1 MFKIDLTPKQTM
13 FVKEYLLD
21 LNATRASIAA
31 GYSKKTAQ
39 RIGSENLSKP
49 LIAAAIQKEMDAR
62 AEKIGL
68 TAQKVLEDIDLI
80 KQDAMTK
87 VDDGMIDR
95 SAALRACELEGKHL
109 KMFTDKVEVAG
120 KDGEPNIIVV
130 EEFKE

>member
-1 MFKIDLTPKQTM
+1 MDLTPKQTM

-21 LNATRASIAA
+21 LNATRAAIAA

-49 LIAAAIQKEMDAR
+49 LVSDAIQKAMDAR

-68 TAQKVLEDIDLI
+68 TAQKVLDDINLI
-80 KQDAMTK
+80 KQDAMAK
-87 VDDGMIDR
+87 AGDEMIDR

-120 KDGEPNIIVV
+120 KNGEPIVIVV